1 TQVDHPALYT
11 TDTLTIKVASTD
23 VLENNVF
30 DSDGFVITDVGMDNG
45 SKGIYSRDVEFRIK
59 PSENEKL
66 RIEIRKESQGSSQ
79 RDSRNTD
86 EAVLYDYRL
95 VSGVLTLDNYLKTS
109 LENGFRDEEVDVT
122 IFLPSTV
129 TFKLDHATKHYFN
142 TDNNMDYGFS
152 NLSKQLWKLDSF
164 GTMNCVDCPNSN
176 NSKPSTPQQK
186 DTTVIS
192 SDTTNIKR
200 DSI

>member
-1 TQVDHPALYT
+1 GIPLFFLFYLGLKILVNNLKSIGNFAKFALLGLWMLSIIGISILGIKTASSYAVHAAATQVDHPALYT

-79 RDSRNTD
+79 RDARNRA
-86 EAVLYDYRL
+86 EAVLYDYSL

-109 LENGFRDEEVDVT
+109 LENGFRDQEV
-122 IFLPSTV
+122 
-129 TFKLDHATKHYFN
+129 
-142 TDNNMDYGFS
+142 
-152 NLSKQLWKLDSF
+152 
-164 GTMNCVDCPNSN
+164 
-176 NSKPSTPQQK
+176 
-186 DTTVIS
+186 
-192 SDTTNIKR
+192 
-200 DSI
+200 